1 MIDFYKEF
9 GNLGYLAN
17 YSHHG
22 FYKDGVFY
30 KTAEHYY
37 QASKFN
43 DLEIKN
49 KIINSST
56 PKEASMIG
64 RDVNNKR
71 IDNFKNYKLDV
82 MFEAVYLKFSQ
93 NKDIRTK
100 LIETRNQTI
109 REMTV
114 KESFWGVGPNL
125 DGLNHM
131 GKILEKV
138 RYQVKNDLIDQII
151 ANSYKKKVYII
162 GHKKPDFDSFFSAY
176 LLSKILK
183 SFNVD
188 AIFAVRD
195 EDFIDKK
202 MINDWLDF
210 KYEVVTD
217 YSDKY
222 FILVDH
228 NNLDGIDKTHVLGA
242 IDHHKITG
250 EVSDLIEIEYAS
262 CALLIYD
269 LFKSR
274 YAFSFKEKKLIALS
288 VLSDTEFLS
297 SSRFS
302 SEDKKLYDELDA
314 NIDVSQFK
322 RKYLIT
328 TDFSMDINSNLFYDF
343 KEYRVG
349 RRIIKR
355 SLIRSYSADKDKYY
369 NLYVSAMKQYN
380 VNLIIWCDYE
390 KLVTYVRY
398 NDIDIIYPYFTTST
412 NLIINYL
419 VNEKYLK
426 K

>member
-1 MIDFYKEF
+1 M
-9 GNLGYLAN
+9 
-17 YSHHG
+17 
-22 FYKDGVFY
+22 
-30 KTAEHYY
+30 
-37 QASKFN
+37 
-43 DLEIKN
+43 
-49 KIINSST
+49 
-56 PKEASMIG
+56 
-64 RDVNNKR
+64 
-71 IDNFKNYKLDV
+71 
-82 MFEAVYLKFSQ
+82 
-93 NKDIRTK
+93 
-100 LIETRNQTI
+100 
-109 REMTV
+109 
-114 KESFWGVGPNL
+114 
-125 DGLNHM
+125 
-131 GKILEKV
+131 
-138 RYQVKNDLIDQII
+138 
-151 ANSYKKKVYII
+151 
-162 GHKKPDFDSFFSAY
+162 
-176 LLSKILK
+176 
-183 SFNVD
+183 
-188 AIFAVRD
+188 
-195 EDFIDKK
+195 
-202 MINDWLDF
+202 
-210 KYEVVTD
+210 
-217 YSDKY
+217 
-222 FILVDH
+222 
-228 NNLDGIDKTHVLGA
+228 
-242 IDHHKITG
+242 
-250 EVSDLIEIEYAS
+250 
-262 CALLIYD
+262 IYD